1 MTHPLAAGVQDK
13 HAPAVLAN
21 RLLVDQQWGRPC
33 LAYNVHVLPGA
44 AAAPL
49 SAIQARM
56 LSAEPSLLRIPERAL
71 HANVVW
77 LLPVHEEFDQ
87 PKDELWRRRG
97 PEWLASLADLAVRT
111 DSFRL
116 RYRRLV
122 ATNSAVIAVAEEPNR
137 ISAIRRDLR
146 SVLGVPGSLTA
157 GELVH
162 MTLFRYTSALRDPAS
177 LVKWLATAEFDISVD
192 VSELVVVRE
201 RIFPSLDYEI
211 LHRLAL
217 RPPARHG

>member
-1 MTHPLAAGVQDK
+1 MNHPLAAGVQDK

-21 RLLVDQQWGRPC
+21 RLLIDQQWGRPC
-33 LAYNVHVLPGA
+33 LAYNVCILPGA

-49 SAIQARM
+49 SAIQARV

-77 LLPVHEEFDQ
+77 LLPVHEEFDL
-87 PKDELWRRRG
+87 PKDELWQRHG
-97 PEWLASLADLAVRT
+97 SGWLASLADVAGRT
-111 DSFRL
+111 DSFRV

-137 ISAIRRDLR
+137 ISAIRRELR
-146 SVLGVPGSLTA
+146 PVLGVPGSLTA

-162 MTLFRYTSALRDPAS
+162 VTLFRYTSALRDPAS
-177 LVKWLATAEFDISVD
+177 LMNWLAATEFDVSVD

-201 RIFPSLDYEI
+201 RIFPSLDYEV
-211 LHRLAL
+211 LHRLPL
-217 RPPARHG
+217 RHP